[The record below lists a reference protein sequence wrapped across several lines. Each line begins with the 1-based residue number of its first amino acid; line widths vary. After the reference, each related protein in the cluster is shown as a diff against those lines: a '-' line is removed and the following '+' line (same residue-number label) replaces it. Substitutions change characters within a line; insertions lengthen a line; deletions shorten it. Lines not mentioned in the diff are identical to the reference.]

1 MDYEKR
7 YKEALEWMQGMY
19 GGLHG
24 KTKEEAEK
32 YFPELK
38 ESDDERIGKSLIKI
52 LKKIVIDTNYKE
64 LDIDYNIKDMIA
76 WLEKHGE
83 SDETRAKMFLIN
95 KGYPIDTNGIFP
107 TYEEMYNIIREGLEK
122 QDKQKLIFNADDW
135 YVSKVDGKIHNAK
148 FIEKQGEKK
157 VY

>member
-1 MDYEKR
+1 
-7 YKEALEWMQGMY
+7 
-19 GGLHG
+19 
-24 KTKEEAEK
+24 
-32 YFPELK
+32 
-38 ESDDERIGKSLIKI
+38 
-52 LKKIVIDTNYKE
+52 
-64 LDIDYNIKDMIA
+64 MIA